1 MVEVIIYI
9 GTFSSVVYLLILIYL
24 MIGIIRTRAKL
35 TDEQPFVSVIV
46 AAHNESQNI
55 VACLDALLNQC
66 YPEEKMEIIII
77 NDRSEDDTGL
87 ILEEYENN
95 NNLLHV
101 VTVSECEEGMSPK
114 KNAIS
119 QGINISKGDIIITTD
134 ADCRVSKLWLKTM
147 LSYFTPETGVVAG
160 LVILHPTKWL
170 FSRFMCIDAI
180 MNNLIIVG
188 TLGWG
193 HAAACKGGNFAYRKK
208 IYKELNGFDG
218 LEKILSGDDDLF
230 LQKISS
236 QTHWKVQCCSDF
248 NAIVSTHAPV
258 GYKHFTNQRKR
269 HISAAKHFRLPVKIS
284 YSIYFLSKLILMVI
298 FLYSI
303 YKFGFAMFL
312 IKLIALTYLLTCIIL
327 LRMLKLSKQAYLLIL
342 YPIWEIYYLINHI
355 ILGPLGLFGNIT
367 WGKR

>member
-1 MVEVIIYI
+1 MIELITNI
-9 GTFSSVVYLLILIYL
+9 GLLSAVMYLLILLYL
-24 MIGIIRTRAKL
+24 IIGIIRTKTEL

-46 AAHNESQNI
+46 AAHNEAQNI
-55 VACLDALLNQC
+55 KACLDSLLNQD
-66 YPEEKMEIIII
+66 YSQEKMEIIVA

-95 NNLLHV
+95 NNILHV
-101 VTVSECEEGMSPK
+101 VTVSECKAEMSPK

-119 QGINISKGDIIITTD
+119 QGINISCGDIIITTD
-134 ADCRVSKLWLKTM
+134 ADCRVPQLWLKTM

-208 IYKELNGFDG
+208 IYRELNGFDG

-236 QTHWKVQCCSDF
+236 QTHWNVQCCSDF

-258 GYKHFTNQRKR
+258 GFKHFTNQRKR
-269 HISAAKHFRLPVKIS
+269 HISAAKHFRLPVKIG
-284 YSIYFLSKLILMVI
+284 YTIYFLSKLILMVI

-303 YKFGFAMFL
+303 YKFGFSMFL
-312 IKLIALTYLLTCIIL
+312 IKLILLSYLLTCIIL
-327 LRMLKLSKQAYLLIL
+327 LRMVKLSKQAYLLIL